1 MSRRMDRRQFVL
13 TGAAAAGLG
22 TLATEAARAT
32 GNGTS
37 AATGQGPTVMTPKS
51 VKPVVIAS
59 ANGNRYKNGG
69 QMAGVETAFIKMT
82 KGDDVLDALIA
93 GVNLCELD
101 PEDTSVGYGG
111 LPNAEGVV
119 QLDSCCMHGPKK
131 RAGGVACLEGVR
143 TPSIVARL
151 VMQSTDHHLV
161 VGAGAQAFA
170 RQMGVKIEDDLN
182 TETSRRL
189 WLNWKRRIDPEHFL
203 DPEKRAEA
211 GFRAGLDMI
220 DEGLIDPMHFYGTIN
235 CDGINA
241 KGEICGV
248 TTTSGLA
255 WKIPGR
261 VGDSP
266 ILGAGLYVDGDVG
279 AAGSTGRGEANL
291 YSLASFLIVEQMRQG
306 KHPKDAG
313 LEALRRIKANT
324 IEKRLLNSAGNP
336 AFDLNFYALNAKGEY
351 AGVSMY
357 EGTYAVCTENGP
369 QTLKTEP
376 LLSGKSRS

>member
-1 MSRRMDRRQFVL
+1 MSRRMDRREFVL
-13 TGAAAAGLG
+13 TGAAATGLG
-22 TLATEAARAT
+22 ALAADTAF
-32 GNGTS
+32 
-37 AATGQGPTVMTPKS
+37 GQAPTMMTPKS
-51 VKPVVIAS
+51 VKPVVVSS
-59 ANGNRYKNGG
+59 ANGNRFKNGG
-69 QMAGVETAFIKMT
+69 SMAGVETAFTRMM
-82 KGDDVLDALIA
+82 KGEDVLDALIA

-111 LPNAEGVV
+111 LPNADGIV
-119 QLDSCCMHGPKK
+119 QLDSSCMHGPKK

-143 TPSIVARL
+143 TPSLVAKLIMER
-151 VMQSTDHHLV
+151 TDHHLL
-161 VGAGAQAFA
+161 VGRDAQTFA
-170 RQMGVKIEDDLN
+170 RQMGMKIEEDLN
-182 TETSRRL
+182 TERSRKL
-189 WLNWKRRIDPEHFL
+189 WMNWKNRIDPEHFL
-203 DPEKRAEA
+203 DPEKRIAA
-211 GFRAGLDMI
+211 AMKAGLEMV

-313 LEALRRIKANT
+313 MEAVRRIKANT
-324 IEKRLLNSAGNP
+324 IEKRLLNENGNP
-336 AFDLNFYALNAKGEY
+336 NFDLNFYILNAKGEY
-351 AGVSMY
+351 AGVSLY
-357 EGTYAVCTENGP
+357 EGSFAVCTESGP

-376 LLSGKSRS
+376 LLQGKSRS